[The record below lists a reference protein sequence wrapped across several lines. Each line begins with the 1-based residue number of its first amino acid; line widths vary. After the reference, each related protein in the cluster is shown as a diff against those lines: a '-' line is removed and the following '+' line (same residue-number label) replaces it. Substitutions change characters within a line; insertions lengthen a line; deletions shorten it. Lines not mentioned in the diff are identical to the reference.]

1 MDVRTYRK
9 IHRWLGLV
17 IGLQLVFWTAS
28 GLFFSLNPIAKVRGE
43 TEAPKPQPIEA
54 DLPVASPA
62 AAISQLISGRTDIE
76 IQTVLLR
83 PHLESAVYEVS
94 YLANGKQRWALADAA
109 SGELREALDRDEA
122 LEIARKA
129 YLPDSAIAGVV
140 LITDA
145 ENGSEYRERPL
156 PAYRITFDD
165 PLGTRLYVSIERG
178 VVTAR
183 RNDRWRWFDL
193 LWMLHIMDY
202 QTRDNFNTLLLQ
214 VVSGFGLATV
224 LSGFFLAGVTSPRL
238 RRVFKRGRER
248 GSDPALDSSN

>member
-17 IGLQLVFWTAS
+17 IGIQLVLWTAS

-43 TEAPKPQPIEA
+43 TEAPEPQPIEA
-54 DLPVASPA
+54 ELPVASPA
-62 AAISQLISGRTDIE
+62 AAISQLISGSTDIE

-83 PHLESAVYEVS
+83 PHLESAVYEIS
-94 YLANGKQRWALADAA
+94 YLKNGEPRWALADGAT
-109 SGELREALDRDEA
+109 GELQPSVDRDEA
-122 LEIARKA
+122 LEIARKS
-129 YLPDSAIAGVV
+129 YLPDSAIADII
-140 LITDA
+140 LITDTA
-145 ENGSEYRERPL
+145 IGSEYRDQPL
-156 PAYRITFDD
+156 PAFRITFDD
-165 PLGTRLYVSIERG
+165 PLGTRLYVSTERG

-214 VVSGFGLATV
+214 VVSALGLVTV
-224 LSGFFLAGVTSPRL
+224 LSGFALFAITSPRL
-238 RRVFKRGRER
+238 RRLAWRR
-248 GSDPALDSSN
+248 

>member
-17 IGLQLVFWTAS
+17 IGIQLVLWTAS
-28 GLFFSLNPIAKVRGE
+28 GFFFSLNPIARVRGE
-43 TEAPKPQPIEA
+43 TEAPEPRPIET

-62 AAISQLISGRTDIE
+62 YAISQLSSEDADIE

-83 PHLESAVYEVS
+83 PHLESAVYEIS
-94 YLANGKQRWALADAA
+94 YLKNGEPRWALADGAT
-109 SGELREALDRDEA
+109 GELRPSVDRDEA
-122 LEIARKA
+122 LEIARKS
-129 YLPDSAIAGVV
+129 YLPDSAIADIV
-140 LITDA
+140 LITGA
-145 ENGSEYRERPL
+145 ANGSEYRERPL
-156 PAYRITFDD
+156 PAFRITFDD
-165 PLGTRLYVSIERG
+165 PLGTRLYISTERG

-202 QTRDNFNTLLLQ
+202 QTRENFNTYLLQ
-214 VVSGFGLATV
+214 VVSGLGLATV

-248 GSDPALDSSN
+248 GSDPALHSSN